1 MFDEVIELIGSISI
15 GDSHSDHPQWYDEN
29 NQWVGPK
36 IWDLKNWALTD
47 IDKFMEYCGP
57 GAPYDGSKPCKA
69 AEEYAASYGK
79 AMDIEKAR
87 QERALKKKKADCAAK
102 GKDYKWDDAT
112 HTCKKLIT
120 VTLKALTDPNNY
132 YRYVTYCRGDKAN
145 TDLCKQAK
153 LFWDE
158 VNAQT
163 ESHLTEQKERLE
175 KLKRDCEASGG
186 KWQGTSCIKNGQ
198 ATDYAEGG
206 HQGASGAGWTWKELG
221 VKPTPSMCAKYQA
234 HDPDNPQQIIPFTYN
249 TNVPD
254 GEYCNELYGVT
265 EPERAELVLYLGPKL
280 DGFGTDAGAFVRF
293 YKKYMKV
300 DNSVYPFQV
309 QIVTNKKVPKIVAEN
324 PVFKEK
330 YLKPFIRYL
339 RIGDELREGIP
350 LSQVS
355 VIQCHN
361 SKENDAVC
369 ETAYKIVM
377 DAIDKHVI
385 ELPNGT
391 QIEQNAD
398 NTITVTDP
406 PSSLYPDG
414 TPPSYQVGPN
424 VVQPPE
430 WQSSGPAMVLPPVY
444 APSTPLGNKKDEKM
458 DTTILYAGAGVLL
471 LGVIGLVAY
480 KSMRR
485 Q

>member
-1 MFDEVIELIGSISI
+1 MFDYIIGLIG
-15 GDSHSDHPQWYDEN
+15 DTWT
-29 NQWVGPK
+29 GPK

-69 AEEYAASYGK
+69 AEEYAVSYGK

-87 QERALKKKKADCAAK
+87 QEQALKKKKADCVAR

-112 HTCKKLIT
+112 HTCKKLIK

-153 LFWDE
+153 QFWDK
-158 VNAQT
+158 VNTQT
-163 ESHLTEQKERLE
+163 ETHLTGQKERLE

-221 VKPTPSMCAKYQA
+221 VKPTPSMCAKYQV
-234 HDPDNPQQIIPFTYN
+234 HDPDNPQRRIPFTYN

-254 GEYCNELYGVT
+254 GKYCNELYGVT

-300 DNSVYPFQV
+300 DNSVFPFRV
-309 QIVTNKKVPKIVAEN
+309 QIAKAKVPTIVMNN
-324 PVFKEK
+324 PVFKQK
-330 YLKPFIRYL
+330 YLKPFMKYIRVNPSDP
-339 RIGDELREGIP
+339 ISSWPVVE
-350 LSQVS
+350 
-355 VIQCHN
+355 CHN
-361 SKENDAVC
+361 QKSDDPMCVI
-369 ETAYKIVM
+369 AYDLVM
-377 DAIDKHVI
+377 DAVDKKVI
-385 ELPNGT
+385 QMPSVPKPSGSYLPPGYEET
-391 QIEQNAD
+391 M
-398 NTITVTDP
+398 
-406 PSSLYPDG
+406 
-414 TPPSYQVGPN
+414 
-424 VVQPPE
+424 VQPPE
-430 WQSSGPAMVLPPVY
+430 WQPSGPATVLPAVY
-444 APSTPLGNKKDEKM
+444 APTATRDGGEM

-471 LGVIGLVAY
+471 LGVIGVVAY